1 MATDNYPDWL
11 EERFGD
17 DTPDWAEERWG
28 DNDDANVNQSI
39 SRNIISRRLR
49 ISLRIM
55 VKNNQRATRK
65 ESCHESREAKRSHK
79 S

>member
-17 DTPDWAEERWG
+17 DIPDWAEERWG

-65 ESCHESREAKRSHK
+65 ESRHEFREAKRSHK
-79 S
+79 P

>member
-65 ESCHESREAKRSHK
+65 ESRREIREAK
-79 S
+79 